1 MSSAYRVEIERVRKK
16 PREISLIPMINVI
29 FLMLIFFV
37 IAGKIQ
43 NIDILPVDIPLS
55 EQSSEVSLGKAIITL
70 GRHDEILAGDEVM
83 FSNVELKRW
92 VEKRIKANP
101 GARFTI
107 KADADMEAIKLIDV
121 MKFIEDAGA
130 DDVVLA
136 AQKP

>member
-1 MSSAYRVEIERVRKK
+1 MSHRVEIERSRKK
-16 PREISLIPMINVI
+16 PRELSLVPMINVI

-37 IAGKIQ
+37 IAGKIE

-55 EQSSEVSLGKAIITL
+55 EQSSEVSLGKEIITL

-83 FSNVELKRW
+83 FTFEELNQW
-92 VEKRIKANP
+92 VNDRLAENP
-101 GARFTI
+101 EARFTI
-107 KADADMEAIKLIDV
+107 KADADMEAVKLIDV
-121 MKFIEDAGA
+121 MKYIEDAGA